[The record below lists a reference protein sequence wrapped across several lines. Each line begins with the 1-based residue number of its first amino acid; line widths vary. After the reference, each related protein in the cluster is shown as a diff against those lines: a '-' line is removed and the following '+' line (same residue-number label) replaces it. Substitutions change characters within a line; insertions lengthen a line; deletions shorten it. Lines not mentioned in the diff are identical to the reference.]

1 MFDDDTLRE
10 KSFINEG
17 NLTSSAYVNVDN
29 KKYKGVTIYAR
40 NNFIVNKKTFK
51 IVLKEESKKSITV
64 RIIYTLVSSLF
75 SMLMCCI
82 CVAACCRCMGKTPSS
97 RQTNYEVDIID
108 PNWDADQIRV
118 YQMRRLQRRLSHRQ
132 ARRLNLQAQDIAN
145 NESSSSEEIADE
157 ELERQLAEVQK
168 KQTQEFM
175 NSLEEMTYNNEI
187 NEFGTPD
194 CIICME
200 TFIDGVQISR
210 IPTCRHFFHPS
221 CCTKWFES
229 KNQEDEQRCP

>member
-1 MFDDDTLRE
+1 MIEDWLPENYFCKFSEVIDENIKWQVYFYRYYSVLNSETIELVLDPINPNHKKVMFDDDTLRE

-82 CVAACCRCMGKTPSS
+82 CVAACCRCTGKTPSS

-108 PNWDADQIRV
+108 PNWDAD
-118 YQMRRLQRRLSHRQ
+118 
-132 ARRLNLQAQDIAN
+132 
-145 NESSSSEEIADE
+145 
-157 ELERQLAEVQK
+157 
-168 KQTQEFM
+168 
-175 NSLEEMTYNNEI
+175 
-187 NEFGTPD
+187 
-194 CIICME
+194 
-200 TFIDGVQISR
+200 
-210 IPTCRHFFHPS
+210 
-221 CCTKWFES
+221 
-229 KNQEDEQRCP
+229 